1 MGKQRNYITTLHES
15 TNRQYLERMNNNKV
29 GCMLEAKK
37 YSFNY
42 WDGDRKY
49 GYGGYSYIADR
60 WKPLA
65 IQLIED
71 YKLTPSSKV
80 LDAGCGK
87 GFLLLEIKKIL
98 PDIEIIGIDISK
110 YALDEA
116 PDILKQNFFI
126 HNLRNKLP
134 FINNEFDLVLAI
146 NTIHN
151 LKINELQIAIQ
162 EIERVGKE
170 KYIATESY
178 QNEEEQFNLQCWA
191 LTCESFYS
199 KESWIWLFDH
209 FGYTG
214 DYEFIYFK

>member
-29 GCMLEAKK
+29 DCMLEAKK

-49 GYGGYSYIADR
+49 GYGGYSYIVDR

-65 IQLIED
+65 IQIIED
-71 YKLTPSSKV
+71 YKLSQNSKI

-126 HNLRNKLP
+126 HNLKDKLP
-134 FINNEFDLVLAI
+134 FTNNAFDLVLSI

-178 QNEEEQFNLQCWA
+178 QNEKEQFNLQCWA

>member
-29 GCMLEAKK
+29 DCMLEAKK

-49 GYGGYSYIADR
+49 GYGGYSYIVDR

-65 IQLIED
+65 IQIIED
-71 YKLTPSSKV
+71 YKLSQNSKI

-126 HNLRNKLP
+126 HNLKDKLP
-134 FINNEFDLVLAI
+134 FTNNAFDLVLSI

-170 KYIATESY
+170 KYIASESY
-178 QNEEEQFNLQCWA
+178 QNEKEQFNLQCWA